1 MTAQEK
7 VMSANDLA
15 RNIRKGETLFV
26 LGLLVLV
33 GVLFADSLG
42 APPRPMLLPKTV
54 QFILLVLLS
63 IQFFKLLLTKTVE
76 KEKTEEER
84 IAARKVKRKMIISFI
99 GMLAVPFASYL
110 IGFILSGCLYVLL
123 TILFWGGSKVS
134 HIIIAE
140 VFLVGLMY
148 GIFTMILDIS
158 FPVGIL
164 FGG

>member
-54 QFILLVLLS
+54 Q
-63 IQFFKLLLTKTVE
+63 

-123 TILFWGGSKVS
+123 TILFWGGSKIS

-140 VFLVGLMY
+140 VFLIALMY
-148 GIFTMILDIS
+148 GVFTKILDIS

-164 FGG
+164 FGS

>member
-1 MTAQEK
+1 
-7 VMSANDLA
+7 MSTHDLA
-15 RNIRKGETLFV
+15 RNFRKGETLFV
-26 LGLLVLV
+26 LVLLMLV
-33 GVLFADSLG
+33 GVLFVDSLS
-42 APPRPMLLPKTV
+42 APPRPMLLPKAV
-54 QFILLVLLS
+54 QFFLLVMLS

-84 IAARKVKRKMIISFI
+84 IAARKMTRKMVISFI